1 MSELRNKIL
10 QKIEKL
16 LKENYYLING
26 KDYSINIEELN
37 TLVRKIAQKSK
48 TPLKGALTLYPI
60 NKVSKN
66 KANISII
73 NENKHFKSVD
83 DLEKPIPRPGE
94 TEALESAKKAKKRKL
109 MLIFIP
115 LSILG
120 VGLIILL
127 VWLIYIRKIKNK
139 VS

>member
-16 LKENYYLING
+16 LKDNYYLING
-26 KDYSINIEELN
+26 KDYSINLEELN
-37 TLVRKIAQKSK
+37 ALVRKIAQKSK
-48 TPLKGALTLYPI
+48 TPLKGTLTLHSI
-60 NKVSKN
+60 DKVSKN
-66 KANISII
+66 KANINII
-73 NENKHFKSVD
+73 NENKHFKSID

-94 TEALESAKKAKKRKL
+94 TEALERAKKAKKRKL

-120 VGLIILL
+120 VGLIVLL

>member
-1 MSELRNKIL
+1 MNLY
-10 QKIEKL
+10 QK
-16 LKENYYLING
+16 
-26 KDYSINIEELN
+26 NI
-37 TLVRKIAQKSK
+37 
-48 TPLKGALTLYPI
+48 
-60 NKVSKN
+60 
-66 KANISII
+66 
-73 NENKHFKSVD
+73 
-83 DLEKPIPRPGE
+83 IPKPGE
-94 TEALESAKKAKKRKL
+94 TEALERAKNAKKRKL